1 MNERHWTRDWLGWL
15 LLIVP
20 VSAVL
25 GTVMLVRDIGTP
37 FGGYLSF
44 MWINQSVGI
53 VDTFTP
59 VWWPGLAE
67 AGLKTEGS
75 VWEANGQPY
84 NPAVRQV
91 FADAAGA
98 GESHVLILHDDH
110 AIGPTNKPVR
120 VMPFTWRHLLEAKF
134 PEWISGLAFGLLALA
149 VYRAQPGATTNR
161 AFVLVASVVAIYRFL
176 AIHSIFTGEL
186 GFSNWLRSF
195 HSLDAAFVGAAT
207 VYFAISFPEPWE
219 SRWRR
224 PLVISLFAYGAA
236 TGVIAVAAQ
245 VPYLPT
251 ETFHWNQ
258 RLGEISY
265 NLMIYAYMV
274 GVIALL
280 VRLVMIG
287 AKART
292 SPRNRRI
299 ALILFLGIVA
309 ALPMLILTVLNAVPL
324 YSGEAI
330 NYLGGLD
337 LRYLLIAVALAFA
350 FIIIRYQSMQSPSRL
365 FLGVLLLAGSGLL
378 AGIAAWV
385 WTLFQPNWPESL
397 DSPPTL
403 LFFAVALTSGMVW
416 SLLANWRGALG
427 RMFDWERHSY
437 ATTREFGRRIA
448 ATGDLKAL
456 PQTIASVL
464 SDEMQLEQVGVWLRT
479 DQTTDWL
486 QLYGRAGERQVTW
499 PNRLRT
505 GAAELSDP
513 SPFSLVGANPAP
525 GWCRPLQATHF
536 EVVAPMQTDGEWVG
550 LIALGGRWD
559 EEIFD
564 DRDLELAEQIAQQA
578 TLFIVAAQTAAE
590 LRQMPGRMAD
600 VQEQERTRLA
610 QELHDTIQ
618 QFLGRLPFYLAVSR
632 DTLERS
638 PERAMELLDRSIS
651 DVEEAAHQLRLIRHN
666 LAPSQLQGGLTLPL
680 SAMANQFQRRTG
692 KPLVLTVAPDIDA
705 QTSLVTRHAMYRVI
719 QQALDNVE
727 AHAEAGE
734 VTVDV
739 TRENGR
745 VQFAVCDDGRG
756 FSDAQRGTAQAAGSF
771 GLLSMQARLESCGGD
786 MEITST
792 PGQGTT
798 VWGWVPVVELV
809 DD

>member
-1 MNERHWTRDWLGWL
+1 MTVALLSEMPWLPAEPISFNQLFSDIAYRLMIFGY
-15 LLIVP
+15 V
-20 VSAVL
+20 V
-25 GTVMLVRDIGTP
+25 GLVT
-37 FGGYLSF
+37 
-44 MWINQSVGI
+44 
-53 VDTFTP
+53 
-59 VWWPGLAE
+59 
-67 AGLKTEGS
+67 
-75 VWEANGQPY
+75 
-84 NPAVRQV
+84 
-91 FADAAGA
+91 
-98 GESHVLILHDDH
+98 
-110 AIGPTNKPVR
+110 
-120 VMPFTWRHLLEAKF
+120 
-134 PEWISGLAFGLLALA
+134 LLAKL
-149 VYRAQPGATTNR
+149 TMI
-161 AFVLVASVVAIYRFL
+161 AFQS
-176 AIHSIFTGEL
+176 
-186 GFSNWLRSF
+186 
-195 HSLDAAFVGAAT
+195 
-207 VYFAISFPEPWE
+207 
-219 SRWRR
+219 
-224 PLVISLFAYGAA
+224 
-236 TGVIAVAAQ
+236 
-245 VPYLPT
+245 
-251 ETFHWNQ
+251 
-258 RLGEISY
+258 
-265 NLMIYAYMV
+265 
-274 GVIALL
+274 
-280 VRLVMIG
+280 
-287 AKART
+287 RT
-292 SPRNRRI
+292 SRRTRRI
-299 ALILFLGIVA
+299 SVILFSGMLI
-309 ALPMLILTVLNAVPL
+309 ALPMLILT
-324 YSGEAI
+324 AI
-330 NYLGGLD
+330 DGTTLGFGPGDQVFLGGLD
-337 LRYLLIAVALAFA
+337 LRYLLIAVALAFGYV
-350 FIIIRYQSMQSPSRL
+350 IIRYQSMQSPSRL
-365 FLGVLLLAGSGLL
+365 FIAVLLISFSGLL

-385 WTLFQPNWPESL
+385 WTLFQSNWPASMQ
-397 DSPPTL
+397 SPPL
-403 LFFAVALTSGMVW
+403 LILLRLALTSGMVW

-486 QLYGRAGERQVTW
+486 QLYGQAGERQAAW

-745 VQFAVCDDGRG
+745 VQFAVCDNGRG

-798 VWGWVPVVELV
+798 VWGWVPVVV
-809 DD
+809 QATDDQL